1 MAHRPS
7 SMENTISANKKESGK
22 DMEEKVMDMAIIN
35 RDKFKEY
42 VVEIVGEEVSETASA
57 VNDSNFTL
65 LLIGI
70 SMRFARKLEK
80 RIFADDSTD

>member
-1 MAHRPS
+1 
-7 SMENTISANKKESGK
+7 
-22 DMEEKVMDMAIIN
+22 MEEKVMDMAIIN